1 MPDPKTG
8 HFTGLGEEEVPF
20 TGHRFTSVFERIR
33 GPDAQMSIPID
44 DYEKESLPSNY

>member
-8 HFTGLGEEEVPF
+8 HFTGLAKNKYRSLVIGYECFQTDP
-20 TGHRFTSVFERIR
+20 